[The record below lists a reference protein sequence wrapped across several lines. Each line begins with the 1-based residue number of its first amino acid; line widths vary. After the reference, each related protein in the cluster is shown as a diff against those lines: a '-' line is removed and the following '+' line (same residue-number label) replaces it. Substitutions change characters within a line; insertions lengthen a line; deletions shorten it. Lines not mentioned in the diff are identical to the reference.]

1 MSCHG
6 PALPVTIVCMTHR
19 IQHLAI
25 LAASLLIAGVVL
37 QACAARPNIVGD
49 WDSGAPSS
57 LRFEYRPDGS
67 VWLMTE
73 RVTRQVWRY
82 EVTKNDVLTLYDGM
96 GRKREY
102 RFSIQGSTLTFN
114 DVKTGIAIE
123 RYTWAK
129 PSSK

>member
-1 MSCHG
+1 
-6 PALPVTIVCMTHR
+6 MTRR

-25 LAASLLIAGVVL
+25 LAASLLIAGVAF
-37 QACAARPNIVGD
+37 QSCAARPGIVGD
-49 WDSGAPSS
+49 WDSGAPSN

-73 RVTRQVWRY
+73 KVTRQVWRY
-82 EVTKNDVLTLYDGM
+82 EVTGNDVLTLHDGM

-114 DVKTGIAIE
+114 DVETGTAIE
-123 RYTWAK
+123 RYTRAK
-129 PSSK
+129 SSSR

>member
-1 MSCHG
+1 
-6 PALPVTIVCMTHR
+6 MTRR

-25 LAASLLIAGVVL
+25 LTKFLLIAGAVL
-37 QACAARPNIVGD
+37 QSCAAKSNIVGD
-49 WDSGAPSS
+49 WDSGAPSH

-73 RVTRQVWRY
+73 KVTRQVWRY
-82 EVTKNDVLTLYDGM
+82 EVTGNDILTLYDGL

-114 DVKTGIAIE
+114 DVKTGEAVE
-123 RYTWAK
+123 RYTRAK
-129 PSSK
+129 PSSQ

>member
-1 MSCHG
+1 
-6 PALPVTIVCMTHR
+6 MTHR

-25 LAASLLIAGVVL
+25 LAPSLLIVGLVL
-37 QACAARPNIVGD
+37 QACAARLSIVGD
-49 WDSGAPSS
+49 WDSGPPSN

-67 VWLMTE
+67 VWLMTDS
-73 RVTRQVWRY
+73 VTRQVWRY
-82 EVTKNDVLTLYDGM
+82 EVTEYNVLTLYDGM

-123 RYTWAK
+123 RYTRAK